1 MLETIRNCGASKVAR
16 VILLASGICAL
27 TSCATKDQPELVS
40 SGAGRESSLPWNKQE
55 QWENAG
61 QFGAFSDQ
69 MQAGGSR
76 R

>member
-1 MLETIRNCGASKVAR
+1 MLETIRNSVAFKVAR
-16 VILLASGICAL
+16 LVLLASGLCAL
-27 TSCATKDQPELVS
+27 TSCATHKEPELVS

-61 QFGAFSDQ
+61 QFGAMADQ
-69 MQAGGSR
+69 MQNGGSR